1 MPTYTTRLNL
11 AKPAADDID
20 WKGMEDSNK
29 DILDD
34 NPGIAMVADAIE
46 RDALDVWEGRRC
58 FQADEK
64 AEYRYINAA
73 WEPYELTAMAE
84 VDNFG
89 HEGDYSAIASY
100 FKHNMVFYDAGTAEE
115 EGTYICIDDNDGA
128 GIVDVPPTN
137 TTHWRFAFPST
148 AGPRGATP
156 DHEWDGSSIRFQ
168 ESDGSWGA
176 WVDLEGPK
184 GDDGADGTV
193 EGVVGPKKSVTQE
206 TTASV
211 GASGSATGS
220 ISFDCSSH
228 TGAEAFLLMVN
239 VNPDAAISGFKFQ
252 LFATQASRDAG
263 TNPVY
268 ELDTA
273 EDTEYT
279 GGDPVRDPNAG
290 YDTISYFIDDDAAA
304 AAETGNLWYK
314 VENLDTETASAFVID
329 IDYKGI
335 V

>member
-1 MPTYTTRLNL
+1 MTETARLKL
-11 AKPAADDID
+11 KKITADNID
-20 WKGMEDSNK
+20 WKGDEDTNK
-29 DILDD
+29 DILDA
-34 NPGIAMVADAIE
+34 NPGFAMVADAAA
-46 RDALDVWEGRRC
+46 RNALDVWEGRRC

-64 AEYRYINAA
+64 AEYRYINAV
-73 WEPYELTAMAE
+73 WEPYELTAM
-84 VDNFG
+84 VDVENF
-89 HEGDYSAIASY
+89 EFKGDYSGAATY
-100 FKHNMVFYDAGTAEE
+100 HKHNLVYYEPTETADI
-115 EGTYICIDDNDGA
+115 GTYICIDDNDGA
-128 GIVDVPPTN
+128 GIVDIVPTN
-137 TTHWRFAFPST
+137 LSYWAFVAPATT
-148 AGPRGATP
+148 GPQGP
-156 DHEWDGSSIRFQ
+156 QGD
-168 ESDGSWGA
+168 
-176 WVDLEGPK
+176 EGPQ
-184 GDDGADGTV
+184 GPAGEDGQDGTV
-193 EGVVGPKKSVTQE
+193 EGVVGPKKSATQE

-211 GASGSATGS
+211 AASGSVTGS

-228 TGAEAFLLMVN
+228 TGAEILLLMVN

-279 GGDPVRDPNAG
+279 GGEPVRDPNAG

-304 AAETGNLWYK
+304 SAETGTLWYK
-314 VENLDTETASAFVID
+314 VENLDTETASAFVTD